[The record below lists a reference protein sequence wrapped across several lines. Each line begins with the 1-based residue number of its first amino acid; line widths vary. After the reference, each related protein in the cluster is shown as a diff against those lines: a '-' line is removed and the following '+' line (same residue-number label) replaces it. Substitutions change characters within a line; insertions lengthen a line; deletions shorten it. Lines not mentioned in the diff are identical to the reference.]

1 MCSVY
6 SARVPWEWPVGA
18 LCAFLLALATT
29 PAGVS
34 GAVLLLPIQL
44 SILHVPSPGVTPKR
58 GIVETLWA
66 AGQVGVILA
75 LAGAPL
81 P

>member
-1 MCSVY
+1 
-6 SARVPWEWPVGA
+6 VPWEWPVGA

-44 SILHVPSPGVTPKR
+44 NILHVAGPGVTPKR
-58 GIVETLWA
+58 GIVETLLA
-66 AGQVGVILA
+66 AGVVGVILA

>member
-1 MCSVY
+1 
-6 SARVPWEWPVGA
+6 
-18 LCAFLLALATT
+18 
-29 PAGVS
+29 VS

-44 SILHVPSPGVTPKR
+44 NILHVAGPGVTPKR
-58 GIVETLWA
+58 GIVETLLA
-66 AGQVGVILA
+66 AGVVGVILA